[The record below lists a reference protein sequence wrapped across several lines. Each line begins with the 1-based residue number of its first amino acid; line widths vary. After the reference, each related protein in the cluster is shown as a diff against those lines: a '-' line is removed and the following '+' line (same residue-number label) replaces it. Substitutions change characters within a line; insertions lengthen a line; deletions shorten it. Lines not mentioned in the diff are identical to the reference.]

1 MPRINT
7 ELVAEMADGTT
18 HKVVADQRD
27 FARWEV
33 QPDSDDSNFHTKA
46 RFLAWSAMTRQGLT
60 TTPFSRFNLEDCIE
74 VHADDDEPEAEGE
87 QGLDPGRPEA
97 SAASTS
103 TSRAAR
109 ASRSRRS

>member
-1 MPRINT
+1 MPRVNV
-7 ELVAEMADGTT
+7 ELVAEMEDGTT

-33 QPDSDDSNFHTKA
+33 QPDADDSQFHTKS

-60 TTPFSRFNLEDCIE
+60 TTPFTRFNLQDCVE
-74 VHADDDEPEAEGE
+74 VHGADDNEKAEGE
-87 QGLDPGRPEA
+87 QGLDPGRAEV
-97 SAASTS
+97 SGGSMS

-109 ASRSRRS
+109 GSRSPRS